1 MPKFGISFERKDHIK
16 PYIMKSSLHFIIALA
31 FITMIPSCSNAQFL
45 KKVSKALGSS
55 STGSYTESDAVQ
67 AIKEALVQ
75 GTGNSVDVV
84 SLIDGYF
91 GNPEIRIPFPPE
103 AVRIESTLRSA
114 GLGNQVDKA
123 ILSINRAAEDAAKE
137 AKPIFV
143 AAITGMT
150 VQDAI
155 GIVRGNE
162 DAATQYLKRSTT
174 AELTAKFKPV
184 VQNSL
189 DRVEATR
196 YWKDVITAYN
206 AIPFV
211 QKMNPDLAAYAT
223 GKAIDGLFTMIA
235 KEELKIRKDP
245 YARTTELLKK
255 VFGS

>member
-1 MPKFGISFERKDHIK
+1 
-16 PYIMKSSLHFIIALA
+16 MKGSYTFIIALA
-31 FITMIPSCSNAQFL
+31 FFTVLPSCSNAQFL

-55 STGSYTESDAVQ
+55 STGSYTENDAVQ

-75 GTGNSVDVV
+75 GTDNSVDIV
-84 SLIDGYF
+84 SVIDGYF
-91 GNPEIRIPFPPE
+91 GNPDIKIPFPPE
-103 AVRIESTLRSA
+103 ANNIESTLRSA

-123 ILSINRAAEDAAKE
+123 ILSINRAAEDAATA

-174 AELTAKFKPV
+174 AELTAKFKPL
-184 VQNSL
+184 VQSSL
-189 DRVEATR
+189 DRVDATK

-211 QKMNPDLAAYAT
+211 KKMNPDLAAYVT

-245 YARTTELLKK
+245 LARTTELLKK
-255 VFGS
+255 VFGN